1 MRHDLLDLPPYPA
14 EGYGM
19 LADRMATLMG
29 ATDDVLWVQAEAI
42 IALEALA
49 SSLARPGLRAVN
61 IVTSPYGRLFGGW
74 LRRGGA
80 TVTDVVAE
88 PGRPVQAEAVATAL
102 RGGADMLAV
111 VHAETASGILNP
123 LEDIAALAR
132 ADGVLLVVDAVAS
145 LGGHPFD
152 MAALGADAV
161 VTGPQKGLGGPA
173 GVSAVALGPRA
184 WAAIDRADAP
194 RDSALSLADL
204 RHKWLDTGRG
214 ALPGMPSA
222 LEWWALEAALARVEA
237 EGIGA
242 IVHRHGRARTAA
254 RAALTALGL
263 PLWVAEERQ
272 ASAFVTTVM
281 LDAPPD
287 LARAAPAL
295 RAAVDHGVGNFPR
308 PVIRFNHTGP
318 RARALAMAEG
328 IVALGDA
335 LSLSPDRIDIAL
347 EAAGSV

>member
-1 MRHDLLDLPPYPA
+1 
-14 EGYGM
+14 
-19 LADRMATLMG
+19 MG
-29 ATDDVLWVQAEAI
+29 ATGDVLWVQAEAI
-42 IALEALA
+42 LALEALA
-49 SSLARPGLRAVN
+49 TCLGQPGLRAVN
-61 IVTSPYGRLFGGW
+61 VVTSPYGRLFGGW
-74 LRRGGA
+74 LHRSGA
-80 TVTDVVAE
+80 AVTDVVAE
-88 PGRPVQAEAVATAL
+88 PGRPVQPEAVAAAL
-102 RGGADMLAV
+102 AGGADLLAV
-111 VHAETASGILNP
+111 VHAETSSGILNP
-123 LEDIAALAR
+123 LEDLAALAK
-132 ADGVLLVVDAVAS
+132 AAGALLAVDAVAS

-184 WAAIDRADAP
+184 WAAIDRPDAP

-204 RHKWLDTGRG
+204 RHKWLDAGRG

-263 PLWVAEERQ
+263 PLWVARESE
-272 ASAFVTTVM
+272 ASAFVTTVVP
-281 LDAPPD
+281 DTTPD

-295 RAAVDHGVGNFPR
+295 RAAVDHGVGDFPR
-308 PVIRFNHTGP
+308 PVLRFNHTGP

-335 LSLSPDRIDIAL
+335 LGLPPDRIDIAL